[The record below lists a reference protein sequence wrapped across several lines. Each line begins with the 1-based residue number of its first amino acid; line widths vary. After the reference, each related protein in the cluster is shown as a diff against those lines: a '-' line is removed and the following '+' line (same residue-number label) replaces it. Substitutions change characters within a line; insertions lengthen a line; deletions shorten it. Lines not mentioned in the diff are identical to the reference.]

1 MQEVIGSTPIFST
14 QTLNV
19 PGVQLFSNTPGTNSA
34 KTLPQTANF
43 GGMESAEVTY
53 TTPRLFKGKPVD
65 LVPKGSTKAREEAKQ
80 SWYVEFFF
88 YDPGTG
94 EMERFRFSKNLN
106 RIKEPK
112 EKLDLFTELLDTY
125 KAALDGGWSP
135 IDERSNEK
143 LKREIVSLTL
153 DKAKELFEVY
163 HKAKGTRKKSIQCY
177 LSKVNAFINFYG
189 THKKVNEISDYEIT
203 YFLNHQEQTEKW
215 LGVTY
220 NNSRI
225 ALNNYFKYLKKN
237 KYIEINPVTDT
248 ETRTKIATE
257 SHQVF
262 SDDDFKTIM
271 DWLQAN
277 DPYTLLF
284 VRMIYYTCIRPK
296 ELRYLKLKYINLES
310 NTITIPA
317 SIAKNKKALP
327 VHIDP
332 SLRIELDKL
341 NIANY
346 SGEHFLLG
354 SPLTFISEIRIGENT
369 PYYRF
374 VNCLKKVK
382 LRNKNYTLYSF
393 KHFSNVKKFKAGWT
407 IAEIC
412 AANRHSSLVE
422 TETYLKD
429 LLKFVQ
435 TDKLIPAI

>member
-1 MQEVIGSTPIFST
+1 
-14 QTLNV
+14 
-19 PGVQLFSNTPGTNSA
+19 
-34 KTLPQTANF
+34 
-43 GGMESAEVTY
+43 MESAEVNY
-53 TTPRLFKGKPVD
+53 TTPRLFKGKAID
-65 LVPKGSTKAREEAKQ
+65 LVPKGSTKAKEEAKQ

-88 YDPGTG
+88 YNPGLG

-112 EKLDLFTELLDTY
+112 EKLNLFTELLDTY
-125 KAALDGGWSP
+125 KDALDGGWSP
-135 IDERSNEK
+135 IDEKSNEK
-143 LKREIVSLTL
+143 LKREVVSLTL
-153 DKAKELFEVY
+153 DKGKELFESY
-163 HKAKGTRKKSIQCY
+163 HKAKGTRKKSIQSY
-177 LSKVNAFINFYG
+177 LSKVNPFIDFYG
-189 THKKVNEISDYEIT
+189 AHKSVNEITDYEIT
-203 YFLNHQEQTEKW
+203 HFLNHQEQTEKW

-237 KYIEINPVTDT
+237 KYIEANPVTDT

-262 SDDDFKTIM
+262 SDNDFKTIM

-277 DPYTLLF
+277 DPYCLLF

-296 ELRYLKLKYINLES
+296 ELRYLKLKYINLEN

-317 SIAKNKKALP
+317 SIAKNKKSLP

-341 NIANY
+341 DIAN
-346 SGEHFLLG
+346 SPGEYYLLG
-354 SPLTFISEIRIGENT
+354 SPVTFISENRIGENT
-369 PYYRF
+369 PYDRF
-374 VNCLKKVK
+374 VRCLKTVK
-382 LRNKNYTLYSF
+382 LRNKKYTLYSF

-412 AANRHSSLVE
+412 SANRHSSLVE